1 MWVAVVKLIII
12 IKLIIIKRNIF
23 LIPTH
28 WNSKYH
34 KALYIFYISGLKE
47 TLNSLAIKKGKEQ
60 TTVNFMTQGSEY
72 QKK

>member
-12 IKLIIIKRNIF
+12 IKLIIIKRNIL

-28 WNSKYH
+28 LDSTYH
-34 KALYIFYISGLKE
+34 KALYIFYISELKE
-47 TLNSLAIKKGKEQ
+47 TLSSLAITEGKEQ